1 VGPLHFG
8 IRKGVSLQKVGVQW
22 PGERSETLYDAP
34 ETGTRMVI
42 VR

>member
-8 IRKGVSLQKVGVQW
+8 IRKGVSLRKVGVQW
-22 PGERSETLYDAP
+22 PGERSEMLYDAP